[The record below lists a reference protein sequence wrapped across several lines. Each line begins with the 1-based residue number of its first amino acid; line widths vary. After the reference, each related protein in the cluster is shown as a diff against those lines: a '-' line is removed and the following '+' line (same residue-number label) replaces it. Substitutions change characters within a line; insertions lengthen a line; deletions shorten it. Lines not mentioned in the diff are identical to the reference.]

1 MSKISKKVTS
11 WSKGTLVLLAAV
23 LVFVIPF
30 AFIFVT
36 ASKDSVEANFLQF
49 SLPERWRIIENIQQ
63 VFAANDYMLIRAFA
77 NSILLT
83 VLSVLFLVSLT
94 AMTAWVV
101 ERRGGALAKIAN
113 TFVMLGLII
122 PPAVVPTI
130 FLMQGLGIYGTFP
143 SMVAL
148 EVAFGASFTMMIFKS
163 YISTIPRELDEAAII
178 DGASSVQLFIQ
189 IILPLLKP
197 VIVTAVI
204 LNSVFVFNDFV
215 NPLYFLPGEGSETVQ
230 LTLFNFSSQNQTDY
244 NLLFMDILLITVPMV
259 VLFAIFNNKIVAGM
273 TAGSVKG

>member
-1 MSKISKKVTS
+1 MSKISKKVAS
-11 WSKGTLVLLAAV
+11 WSKGTLVLVAAV

-30 AFIFVT
+30 VFIFVT
-36 ASKDSVEANFLQF
+36 ASKDSEEANFLQF

-63 VFAANDYMLIRAFA
+63 VFAANEFMLIRAFA

-83 VLSVLFLVSLT
+83 LLSVVFLVSLT

-101 ERRGGALAKIAN
+101 ERRGGSLARIAN
-113 TFVMLGLII
+113 VGVLLGLII

-178 DGASSVQLFIQ
+178 DGASSIQLFVQ

-215 NPLYFLPGEGSETVQ
+215 NPLYFLPGDGSETVQ

-259 VLFAIFNNKIVAGM
+259 ILFAIFNNKIVAGM

>member
-1 MSKISKKVTS
+1 MSKRTNSVKS
-11 WSKGTLVLLAAV
+11 WSKGTLVLLAALV
-23 LVFVIPF
+23 VFVIPF
-30 AFIFVT
+30 VFIFLT
-36 ASKDSVEANFLQF
+36 ASKGRKEASLLEF
-49 SLPERWRIIENIQQ
+49 SIPKKWLIFENVQN
-63 VFAANDYMLIRAFA
+63 VFAANDFMLVRAFI
-77 NSILLT
+77 NSALLT
-83 VLSVLFLVSLT
+83 FFSVLVLVVFT
-94 AMTAWVV
+94 AFAAWVV
-101 ERRGGALAKIAN
+101 ERRGGMVSKIAN
-113 TFVMLGLII
+113 ALVLSGLII

-143 SMVAL
+143 SMVAI

-178 DGASSVQLFIQ
+178 DGASSMQLLIQ

-204 LNSVFVFNDFV
+204 LESVFVFNDFV

-230 LTLFNFSSQNQTDY
+230 LTLFNFSSQNQTDF

-259 VLFAIFNNKIVAGM
+259 ILFAIFNNRIVAGM
-273 TAGSVKG
+273 TSGSVKG